1 VLKDNMTRKCILIA
15 GVLAILYSTAV
26 FADDSSNVSS
36 TEKKGGVF
44 AAVRTA
50 FLLPF
55 KGVVCLAGVISAPA
69 AYVGSGLDSQVRDE
83 AATIRNQYCSATYL
97 LDSQWEE

>member
-1 VLKDNMTRKCILIA
+1 MNRKCILVVGA
-15 GVLAILYSTAV
+15 LVILYAAAV
-26 FADDSSNVSS
+26 FADDASPGSP
-36 TEKKGGVF
+36 TAQKGGVI
-44 AAVRTA
+44 AAIRTA
-50 FLLPF
+50 VLLPF

-97 LDSQWEE
+97 LDAQWEE